1 MKGIVQVGMNDIVQV
16 VINYMVIY
24 HNIQCFTMA
33 MPFNMTCI
41 LYLIPCKLS
50 CDFSKLPSCIYMY
63 IYSIIV
69 MTNKSEMTCIYVNKY
84 LSKSIYE
91 LKLEIASAIPTSNE

>member
-1 MKGIVQVGMNDIVQV
+1 MKGIVQVGMDDIVRV

-24 HNIQCFTMA
+24 RNIQCFTMA
-33 MPFNMTCI
+33 MPFNMICI
-41 LYLIPCKLS
+41 LY
-50 CDFSKLPSCIYMY
+50 SKLPSCIYMY

-69 MTNKSEMTCIYVNKY
+69 MRNKLEMTCIYVNKY
-84 LSKSIYE
+84 LSISIYE